1 MSVHVTRDH
10 HEGIGDVAELVIMT
24 DDKALLPDYRQPL
37 LILATRL
44 GLCSEQR
51 ETRSYRTLCEQSLT
65 LDSKRLPL

>member
-1 MSVHVTRDH
+1 
-10 HEGIGDVAELVIMT
+10 MT